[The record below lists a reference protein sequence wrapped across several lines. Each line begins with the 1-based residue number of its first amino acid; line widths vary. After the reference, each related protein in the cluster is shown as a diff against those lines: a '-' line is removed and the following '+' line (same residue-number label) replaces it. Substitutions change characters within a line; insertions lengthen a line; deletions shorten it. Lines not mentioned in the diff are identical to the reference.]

1 MGKLKNR
8 FDILVAFGVMGIILM
23 IIIPL
28 PPFLLDTLLVV
39 NITLSVLV
47 LLMTLFST
55 NILQLSIFPTLLLVT
70 TLFRLGLNIS
80 STRLILG
87 EGYAGNIIESFGS
100 FVVGGNYVLG
110 VIIFLIIIIIQ
121 FVVITNGSGRVSEVS
136 ARFTLDA
143 MPGKQMS
150 IDADLNAGMID
161 EKTAR
166 KRRRELQQEA
176 DFYGSM
182 DGASKFVKG
191 DAIAGIIIT
200 AINIFAGIII
210 GVAMLGMDFG
220 QAAQTFVRLI
230 AGIIITAI
238 NIFAGII
245 IGVAMLGMDF
255 GQAAQTFV
263 RLTIGD
269 GLVSQIPALL
279 ISTAAGILVTRADSD
294 ESVASLAGQQL
305 TAIPK
310 AIMITGVVL
319 IVLGIMPGLPK
330 LSFFALGG
338 GCILIGITLKKG
350 EEEDQED
357 TINDDLEVEEVGTIN
372 EVEDIRELL
381 NVEALEVE
389 IGYGLIPLAD
399 ESSGGDLL
407 QRIASI
413 RRQCAIDMGII
424 VQPIRIRD
432 NLQLEPNQYCIK
444 VKGNRVATYSL
455 MPTMVLCMDPM
466 GLGLELEG
474 IKAVEPSFGLEAL
487 WISKDKIE
495 EAELR
500 GYTIV
505 DPSTI
510 LVTHLLEIVKQKSHE
525 LMGREE
531 VKGIMDATKEKYSVI
546 VDELIPDIMT
556 LGEVQKVFQ
565 NLLKEKV
572 AIKDRVTILETLAD
586 NAINTKDIELLTEYV
601 RMALNKSICESLV
614 DEYNTITV
622 ATLSNEVER
631 LIANNLQKSVNG
643 TYPAIDP
650 DNTNKIFNS
659 IKEITESVE
668 FCNNRPVILVS
679 PKIRAPFRKLVEMVF
694 PNVAILSLNEIPNDV
709 QIRAQAVINI

>member
-8 FDILVAFGVMGIILM
+8 FDVLVAFGVMGIILM

-28 PPFLLDTLLVV
+28 PSFLLDILLVV
-39 NITLSVLV
+39 NIALSVLI

-55 NILQLSIFPTLLLVT
+55 NVLQLSIFPTLLLVT
-70 TLFRLGLNIS
+70 TLFRLGLNLS

-87 EGYAGNIIESFGS
+87 EGYAGNIIESFGN

-150 IDADLNAGMID
+150 IDADLNSGMID

-166 KRRRELQQEA
+166 RRRRELQQEA

-191 DAIAGIIIT
+191 DAIAGIIVT
-200 AINIFAGIII
+200 AVNIFAGIIM
-210 GVAMLGMDFG
+210 GVMMLDMDFG
-220 QAAQTFVRLI
+220 EAAQTYI
-230 AGIIITAI
+230 
-238 NIFAGII
+238 
-245 IGVAMLGMDF
+245 
-255 GQAAQTFV
+255 

-279 ISTAAGILVTRADSD
+279 ISTASGILVTRADSD
-294 ESVASLAGQQL
+294 DSVASLAGQQL

-319 IVLGIMPGLPK
+319 FILGIMPGLPT
-330 LSFFALGG
+330 LSFFSLGV
-338 GCILIGITLKKG
+338 GCVLIGMTLKKG
-350 EEEDQED
+350 EEKEKTESISED
-357 TINDDLEVEEVGTIN
+357 LAVEETAVTN
-372 EVEDIRELL
+372 EVEDVSELL
-381 NVEALEVE
+381 NIEALEVE

-407 QRIASI
+407 QRISSI

-444 VKGNRVATYSL
+444 IKGNRVATYTL

-474 IKAVEPSFGLEAL
+474 IKAIEPSFGLEAL

-510 LVTHLLEIVKQKSHE
+510 LVTHLLEIVKDKSHE

-531 VKGIMDATKEKYSVI
+531 VKAIMDATKEKYSVI

-556 LGEVQKVFQ
+556 LGEVQKVLQ
-565 NLLKEKV
+565 NLLREKV

-601 RMALNKSICESLV
+601 RMALNKGICEAFID
-614 DEYNTITV
+614 DENTITV

-643 TYPAIDP
+643 TYPAVDP
-650 DNTNKIFNS
+650 DNTNRIFNS
-659 IKEITESVE
+659 IKEITESIA
-668 FCNNRPVILVS
+668 FANNRPVILVS

-709 QIRAQAVINI
+709 QIRAQAVVNL

>member
-1 MGKLKNR
+1 M
-8 FDILVAFGVMGIILM
+8 
-23 IIIPL
+23 
-28 PPFLLDTLLVV
+28 
-39 NITLSVLV
+39 
-47 LLMTLFST
+47 
-55 NILQLSIFPTLLLVT
+55 
-70 TLFRLGLNIS
+70 
-80 STRLILG
+80 
-87 EGYAGNIIESFGS
+87 
-100 FVVGGNYVLG
+100 LG

-191 DAIAGIIIT
+191 DAIAGIIVT
-200 AINIFAGIII
+200 VVNIFAGIIM
-210 GVAMLGMDFG
+210 GVMMLNMDFAT
-220 QAAQTFVRLI
+220 AAQTYI
-230 AGIIITAI
+230 
-238 NIFAGII
+238 
-245 IGVAMLGMDF
+245 
-255 GQAAQTFV
+255 

-319 IVLGIMPGLPK
+319 FILGIMPGLPT

-338 GCILIGITLKKG
+338 GCVGIGITLNNSEKKES
-350 EEEDQED
+350 EEAASEEAA
-357 TINDDLEVEEVGTIN
+357 VEEAAAIAT
-372 EVEDIRELL
+372 EVEDVTELL
-381 NVEALEVE
+381 NVEVLEVE

-444 VKGNRVATYSL
+444 IKGNKVATYSL

-466 GLGLELEG
+466 GLGLDLEG

-487 WISKDKIE
+487 WISKDNIE

-510 LVTHLLEIVKQKSHE
+510 LVTHLLEIIKEKSHE

-531 VKGIMDATKEKYSVI
+531 VKAIMDATKEKYSVI

-556 LGEVQKVFQ
+556 LGEVQKVLQ
-565 NLLKEKV
+565 NLLREKV
-572 AIKDRVTILETLAD
+572 TIKDRVTILETLAD
-586 NAINTKDIELLTEYV
+586 NAVNTKDIELLTEYV
-601 RMALNKSICESLV
+601 RMALNKSIAVDFV
-614 DEYNTITV
+614 DENNTITV
-622 ATLSNEVER
+622 ATLSNDVER

-643 TYPAIDP
+643 TYPAVDP
-650 DNTNKIFNS
+650 DSTNKIFNS
-659 IKEITESVE
+659 IKEIIESTD
-668 FCNNRPVILVS
+668 FYNNRPVILVS

-694 PNVAILSLNEIPNDV
+694 PNVSILSLNEIPSDI
-709 QIRAQAVINI
+709 QIKAQAVVNI

>member
-1 MGKLKNR
+1 M
-8 FDILVAFGVMGIILM
+8 
-23 IIIPL
+23 
-28 PPFLLDTLLVV
+28 
-39 NITLSVLV
+39 
-47 LLMTLFST
+47 
-55 NILQLSIFPTLLLVT
+55 
-70 TLFRLGLNIS
+70 S

-87 EGYAGNIIESFGS
+87 QGYAGNVIESFGN

-191 DAIAGIIIT
+191 DAIAGIIVT
-200 AINIFAGIII
+200 VVNIFAGIIM
-210 GVAMLGMDFG
+210 GVMMLNMDFAT
-220 QAAQTFVRLI
+220 AAQTYI
-230 AGIIITAI
+230 
-238 NIFAGII
+238 
-245 IGVAMLGMDF
+245 
-255 GQAAQTFV
+255 

-319 IVLGIMPGLPK
+319 FILGIMPGLPT
-330 LSFFALGG
+330 LSFFALGA
-338 GCILIGITLKKG
+338 GCVGIGITLNNSEKKEI
-350 EEEDQED
+350 EEAASEEAA
-357 TINDDLEVEEVGTIN
+357 VEEAAAIAT
-372 EVEDIRELL
+372 EVEDVTELL
-381 NVEALEVE
+381 NVEVLEVE

-444 VKGNRVATYSL
+444 IKGNKVATYSL

-466 GLGLELEG
+466 GLGLDLEG

-487 WISKDKIE
+487 WISKDNIE

-510 LVTHLLEIVKQKSHE
+510 LVTHLLEIIKEKSHE

-531 VKGIMDATKEKYSVI
+531 VKAIMDATKEKYSVI

-556 LGEVQKVFQ
+556 LGEVQKVLQ
-565 NLLKEKV
+565 NLLREKV
-572 AIKDRVTILETLAD
+572 TIKDRVTILETLAD
-586 NAINTKDIELLTEYV
+586 NAVNTKDIELLTEYV
-601 RMALNKSICESLV
+601 RMALNKSIAVDFV
-614 DEYNTITV
+614 DENNTITV
-622 ATLSNEVER
+622 ATLSNDVER

-643 TYPAIDP
+643 TYPAVDP
-650 DNTNKIFNS
+650 DSTNKIFNS
-659 IKEITESVE
+659 IKEIIESTD
-668 FCNNRPVILVS
+668 FYNNRPVILVS

-694 PNVAILSLNEIPNDV
+694 PNVSILSLNEIPSDI
-709 QIRAQAVINI
+709 QIKAQAVVNI

>member
-28 PPFLLDTLLVV
+28 PPFLLDILLVV
-39 NITLSVLV
+39 NITLSVLI

-55 NILQLSIFPTLLLVT
+55 NVLQLSIFPTLLLVT

-220 QAAQTFVRLI
+220 QAAQTFVRL
-230 AGIIITAI
+230 
-238 NIFAGII
+238 
-245 IGVAMLGMDF
+245 
-255 GQAAQTFV
+255 
-263 RLTIGD
+263 TIGD

-319 IVLGIMPGLPK
+319 LILGIMPGLPK

-357 TINDDLEVEEVGTIN
+357 TINDDLAVEEVATIN
-372 EVEDIRELL
+372 EVEDVRELL

-531 VKGIMDATKEKYSVI
+531 VKEIMDATKEKYSVI

-614 DEYNTITV
+614 DECNTITV

-643 TYPAIDP
+643 TYPAVDP
-650 DNTNKIFNS
+650 DNTNKIFSS

>member
-1 MGKLKNR
+1 MGKLKNK

-28 PPFLLDTLLVV
+28 PPFLLDILLVV
-39 NITLSVLV
+39 NITLSVLI

-55 NILQLSIFPTLLLVT
+55 NVLQLTIFPTLLLIT

-87 EGYAGNIIESFGS
+87 QGYAGNIIESFGS

-121 FVVITNGSGRVSEVS
+121 FLVITNGSGRVSEVS

-150 IDADLNAGMID
+150 IDAELNAGVID
-161 EKTAR
+161 EKTA
-166 KRRRELQQEA
+166 KKKRRELQQEA

-200 AINIFAGIII
+200 AINIIAGIII
-210 GVAMLGMDFG
+210 GMLMLGMDIG
-220 QAAQTFVRLI
+220 
-230 AGIIITAI
+230 TA
-238 NIFAGII
+238 
-245 IGVAMLGMDF
+245 V
-255 GQAAQTFV
+255 QTFV

-279 ISTAAGILVTRADSD
+279 ISTAAGIIVTRADTD
-294 ESVASLAGQQL
+294 ENIASLAGQQL

-310 AIMITGVVL
+310 AIMVTGVVL
-319 IVLGIMPGLPK
+319 IVLGVMPGLPK

-338 GCILIGITLKKG
+338 GCILIGRTLQKG
-350 EEEDQED
+350 EDEKREEIANED
-357 TINDDLEVEEVGTIN
+357 LPVEEVSTLN
-372 EVEDIRELL
+372 EVEDVTELL
-381 NVEALEVE
+381 NVEVLEVE

-399 ESSGGDLL
+399 DSNGGDLL

-432 NLQLEPNQYCIK
+432 NLQLDPNQYCIK
-444 VKGNRVATYSL
+444 IKGNRVATYSL

-466 GLGLELEG
+466 GLGLDLEG

-487 WISKDKIE
+487 WITKDKIE
-495 EAELR
+495 EAELK

-510 LVTHLLEIVKQKSHE
+510 LVTHLLEIVKEKSYE

-531 VKGIMDATKEKYSVI
+531 VKAIMDATKEKNSVI

-614 DEYNTITV
+614 DENNSITV

-631 LIANNLQKSVNG
+631 LIANNLQKSING
-643 TYPAIDP
+643 TYPAVDP

-659 IKEITESVE
+659 IRTITESVE

-694 PNVAILSLNEIPNDV
+694 PNVAILSLNEIPNNV

>member
-8 FDILVAFGVMGIILM
+8 FDVLVAFGVMGIILM

-28 PPFLLDTLLVV
+28 PSFLLDILLVV
-39 NITLSVLV
+39 NIALSILI

-55 NILQLSIFPTLLLVT
+55 NVLQLSIFPTLLLVT
-70 TLFRLGLNIS
+70 TLFRLGLNLS

-87 EGYAGNIIESFGS
+87 EGYAGNIIESFGN

-150 IDADLNAGMID
+150 IDADLNSGMID

-191 DAIAGIIIT
+191 DAIAGIIVT
-200 AINIFAGIII
+200 AVNIFAGIIM
-210 GVAMLGMDFG
+210 GMMMLEMDFAE
-220 QAAQTFVRLI
+220 AAQTYI
-230 AGIIITAI
+230 
-238 NIFAGII
+238 
-245 IGVAMLGMDF
+245 
-255 GQAAQTFV
+255 

-279 ISTAAGILVTRADSD
+279 ISTASGILVTRADSD
-294 ESVASLAGQQL
+294 DSIASLAGKQL

-319 IVLGIMPGLPK
+319 FILGIMPGLPT
-330 LSFFALGG
+330 LSFFSLGV
-338 GCILIGITLKKG
+338 GCVLIGMILKKG
-350 EEEDQED
+350 EEKEKNESISED
-357 TINDDLEVEEVGTIN
+357 LAVEEAAVTN
-372 EVEDIRELL
+372 EVEDVSELL
-381 NVEALEVE
+381 NIEVLEVE
-389 IGYGLIPLAD
+389 IGYGLIPLVD

-407 QRIASI
+407 QRISSI

-444 VKGNRVATYSL
+444 IKGNRVALYSL
-455 MPTMVLCMDPM
+455 MPNMVLCMDPM

-474 IKAVEPSFGLEAL
+474 IKAIEPSFGLEAL

-510 LVTHLLEIVKQKSHE
+510 LVTHLLEIVKDKSHE

-531 VKGIMDATKEKYSVI
+531 VKAIMDATKEKYSVI
-546 VDELIPDIMT
+546 VEELIPDIMT
-556 LGEVQKVFQ
+556 LGEVQKVLQ
-565 NLLKEKV
+565 NLLREKV
-572 AIKDRVTILETLAD
+572 AIRDRVTILETLAD

-601 RMALNKSICESLV
+601 RMALNKSICEDFTD
-614 DEYNTITV
+614 DENTITV

-643 TYPAIDP
+643 TYPAVDP
-650 DNTNKIFNS
+650 DNTNRIFNS
-659 IKEITESVE
+659 IKEVTESIA
-668 FCNNRPVILVS
+668 FANNRPVILVS

-709 QIRAQAVINI
+709 QIRAQAVVNI

>member
-8 FDILVAFGVMGIILM
+8 FDVLVAFGVMGIILM

-28 PPFLLDTLLVV
+28 PSFLLDILLVV
-39 NITLSVLV
+39 NIALSVLI

-55 NILQLSIFPTLLLVT
+55 NVLQLSIFPTLLLVT
-70 TLFRLGLNIS
+70 TLFRLGLNLS

-87 EGYAGNIIESFGS
+87 EGYAGNIIESFGN

-150 IDADLNAGMID
+150 IDADLNSGMID

-166 KRRRELQQEA
+166 RRRRELQQEA

-191 DAIAGIIIT
+191 DAIAGIIVT
-200 AINIFAGIII
+200 AVNIFAGIIM
-210 GVAMLGMDFG
+210 GVMMLDMDFG
-220 QAAQTFVRLI
+220 EAAQTYI
-230 AGIIITAI
+230 
-238 NIFAGII
+238 
-245 IGVAMLGMDF
+245 
-255 GQAAQTFV
+255 

-279 ISTAAGILVTRADSD
+279 ISTASGILVTRADSD
-294 ESVASLAGQQL
+294 DSVASLAGQQL

-319 IVLGIMPGLPK
+319 FILGIMPGLPT
-330 LSFFALGG
+330 LSFFSLGV
-338 GCILIGITLKKG
+338 GCVLIGMTLKKG
-350 EEEDQED
+350 EEKEKTESISED
-357 TINDDLEVEEVGTIN
+357 LAVEETAVTN
-372 EVEDIRELL
+372 EVE
-381 NVEALEVE
+381 
-389 IGYGLIPLAD
+389 D

-407 QRIASI
+407 QRISSI

-444 VKGNRVATYSL
+444 IKGNRVATYTL

-474 IKAVEPSFGLEAL
+474 IKAIEPSFGLEAL

-510 LVTHLLEIVKQKSHE
+510 LVTHLLEIVKDKSHE

-531 VKGIMDATKEKYSVI
+531 VKAIMDATKEKYSVI

-556 LGEVQKVFQ
+556 LGEVQKVLQ
-565 NLLKEKV
+565 NLLREKV

-601 RMALNKSICESLV
+601 RMALNKGICEAFID
-614 DEYNTITV
+614 DENTITV

-643 TYPAIDP
+643 TYPAVDP
-650 DNTNKIFNS
+650 DNTNRIFNS
-659 IKEITESVE
+659 IKEITESIA
-668 FCNNRPVILVS
+668 FANNRPVILVS

-709 QIRAQAVINI
+709 QIRAQAVVNL

>member
-8 FDILVAFGVMGIILM
+8 FDVLVAFGVMGIILM

-28 PPFLLDTLLVV
+28 PSFLLDILLVV
-39 NITLSVLV
+39 NIALSVLI

-55 NILQLSIFPTLLLVT
+55 NVLQLSIFPTLLLVT
-70 TLFRLGLNIS
+70 TLFRLGLNLS

-87 EGYAGNIIESFGS
+87 EGYAGNIIESFGN

-150 IDADLNAGMID
+150 IDADLNSGMID

-166 KRRRELQQEA
+166 RRRRELQQEA

-191 DAIAGIIIT
+191 DAIAGIIVT
-200 AINIFAGIII
+200 AVNIFAGIIM
-210 GVAMLGMDFG
+210 GVMMLDMDFG
-220 QAAQTFVRLI
+220 EAAQTYI
-230 AGIIITAI
+230 
-238 NIFAGII
+238 
-245 IGVAMLGMDF
+245 
-255 GQAAQTFV
+255 

-279 ISTAAGILVTRADSD
+279 ISTASGILVTRADSD
-294 ESVASLAGQQL
+294 DSVASLAGQQL

-319 IVLGIMPGLPK
+319 FILGIMPGLPT
-330 LSFFALGG
+330 LSFFSLGV
-338 GCILIGITLKKG
+338 GCVLIGMTLKKG
-350 EEEDQED
+350 EEKEKTESISED
-357 TINDDLEVEEVGTIN
+357 LAVEETAVTN
-372 EVEDIRELL
+372 EVEDVSELL
-381 NVEALEVE
+381 NIEALEVE

-407 QRIASI
+407 QRISSI

-444 VKGNRVATYSL
+444 IKGNRVATYTL
-455 MPTMVLCMDPM
+455 MPTMILCMDPM

-474 IKAVEPSFGLEAL
+474 IKAIEPSFGLEAL

-510 LVTHLLEIVKQKSHE
+510 LVTHLLEIVKDKSHE

-531 VKGIMDATKEKYSVI
+531 VKAIMDATKEKYSVI

-556 LGEVQKVFQ
+556 LGEVQKVLQ
-565 NLLKEKV
+565 NLLREKV

-601 RMALNKSICESLV
+601 RMALNKGICEAFID
-614 DEYNTITV
+614 DENTITV

-643 TYPAIDP
+643 TYPAVDP
-650 DNTNKIFNS
+650 DNTNRIFNS
-659 IKEITESVE
+659 IKEITESIA
-668 FCNNRPVILVS
+668 FANNRPVILVS

-709 QIRAQAVINI
+709 QIRAQAVVNL

>member
-8 FDILVAFGVMGIILM
+8 FDVLVAFGVMGIILM

-28 PPFLLDTLLVV
+28 PSFLLDILLVV
-39 NITLSVLV
+39 NIALSILI

-55 NILQLSIFPTLLLVT
+55 NVLQLSIFPTLLLVT
-70 TLFRLGLNIS
+70 TLFRLGLNLS

-87 EGYAGNIIESFGS
+87 EGYAGNIIESFGN

-150 IDADLNAGMID
+150 IDADLNSGMID

-191 DAIAGIIIT
+191 DAIAGIIVT
-200 AINIFAGIII
+200 AVNIFAGIIM
-210 GVAMLGMDFG
+210 GMMMLEMDFAE
-220 QAAQTFVRLI
+220 AAQTYI
-230 AGIIITAI
+230 
-238 NIFAGII
+238 
-245 IGVAMLGMDF
+245 
-255 GQAAQTFV
+255 

-279 ISTAAGILVTRADSD
+279 ISTASGILVTRADSD
-294 ESVASLAGQQL
+294 DSVASLAGKQL

-319 IVLGIMPGLPK
+319 FILGIMPGLPT
-330 LSFFALGG
+330 LSFFSLGV
-338 GCILIGITLKKG
+338 GCVLIGMILKKG
-350 EEEDQED
+350 EEKEKNES
-357 TINDDLEVEEVGTIN
+357 ISKDLAVEEAAVTN
-372 EVEDIRELL
+372 EVEDVSELL
-381 NVEALEVE
+381 NIEVLEVE

-407 QRIASI
+407 QRISSI

-432 NLQLEPNQYCIK
+432 NLQLKPNQYCIK
-444 VKGNRVATYSL
+444 IKGNRVALYSL
-455 MPTMVLCMDPM
+455 MPNMVLCMDPM

-474 IKAVEPSFGLEAL
+474 IKAIEPSFGLEAL

-510 LVTHLLEIVKQKSHE
+510 LVTHLLEIVKDKSHE

-531 VKGIMDATKEKYSVI
+531 VKAIMDATKEKYSVI
-546 VDELIPDIMT
+546 VEELIPDIMT
-556 LGEVQKVFQ
+556 LGEVQKVLQ
-565 NLLKEKV
+565 NLLREKV
-572 AIKDRVTILETLAD
+572 AIRDRVTILETLAD

-601 RMALNKSICESLV
+601 RMALNKSICEDFTD
-614 DEYNTITV
+614 DENTITV

-643 TYPAIDP
+643 TYPAVDP
-650 DNTNKIFNS
+650 DNTNRIFNS
-659 IKEITESVE
+659 IKEVTESIA
-668 FCNNRPVILVS
+668 FANNRPVILVS
-679 PKIRAPFRKLVEMVF
+679 PKIRSPFRKLVEMVF

-709 QIRAQAVINI
+709 QIRAQAVVNI

>member
-8 FDILVAFGVMGIILM
+8 FDVLVAFGVMGIILM

-28 PPFLLDTLLVV
+28 PSFLLDILLVV
-39 NITLSVLV
+39 NIALSILI

-55 NILQLSIFPTLLLVT
+55 NVLQLSIFPTLLLVT
-70 TLFRLGLNIS
+70 TLFRLGLNLS

-87 EGYAGNIIESFGS
+87 EGYAGNIIESFGN

-150 IDADLNAGMID
+150 IDADLNSGMID

-191 DAIAGIIIT
+191 DAIAGIIVT
-200 AINIFAGIII
+200 AVNIFAGIIM
-210 GVAMLGMDFG
+210 GMMMLEMDFAE
-220 QAAQTFVRLI
+220 AAQTYI
-230 AGIIITAI
+230 
-238 NIFAGII
+238 
-245 IGVAMLGMDF
+245 
-255 GQAAQTFV
+255 

-279 ISTAAGILVTRADSD
+279 ISTASGILVTRADSD
-294 ESVASLAGQQL
+294 DSVASLAGKQL

-319 IVLGIMPGLPK
+319 FILGIMPGLPT
-330 LSFFALGG
+330 LSFFSLGV
-338 GCILIGITLKKG
+338 GCVLIGMILKKG
-350 EEEDQED
+350 EEKEKNESISED
-357 TINDDLEVEEVGTIN
+357 LAVEEAAVTN
-372 EVEDIRELL
+372 EVEDVSELL
-381 NVEALEVE
+381 NIEVLEVE

-407 QRIASI
+407 QRISSI

-444 VKGNRVATYSL
+444 IKGNRVALYSL
-455 MPTMVLCMDPM
+455 MPNMVLCMDPM

-474 IKAVEPSFGLEAL
+474 IKAIEPSFGLEAL

-510 LVTHLLEIVKQKSHE
+510 LVTHLLEIVKDKSHE

-531 VKGIMDATKEKYSVI
+531 VKAIMDATKEKYSVI
-546 VDELIPDIMT
+546 VEELIPDIMT
-556 LGEVQKVFQ
+556 LGEVQKVLQ
-565 NLLKEKV
+565 NLLREKV
-572 AIKDRVTILETLAD
+572 AIRDRVTILETLAD

-601 RMALNKSICESLV
+601 RMALNKSICEDFTD
-614 DEYNTITV
+614 DENTIAV

-643 TYPAIDP
+643 TYPAVDP
-650 DNTNKIFNS
+650 DNTNRIFNS
-659 IKEITESVE
+659 IKEVTESIA
-668 FCNNRPVILVS
+668 FANNRPVILVS

-709 QIRAQAVINI
+709 QIRAQAVVNI